1 MKMKTQKSIVLKR
14 NMKKVLTTLPPI
26 AKKMI
31 RNKINQIKS
40 RIMQK
45 IRSNKLKKRQ
55 NIPKKVTNRG
65 IKSLKNNFSF
75 NVTKNIF
82 NAPKIVIEKPQI
94 VTKPELVTSSK
105 VTTKP
110 KNVSKLEL
118 VISSKIATKP
128 QIVTKPELVIS
139 SKIATKP
146 KKVSKPKVI
155 DKPEI
160 VNEKKYISYNEC
172 KNRVIKQLKH
182 RFDTKK
188 KQLFR

>member
-14 NMKKVLTTLPPI
+14 NMKKVLTTLLPI

-65 IKSLKNNFSF
+65 IKSLKNNFSV
-75 NVTKNIF
+75 NATKNIF
-82 NAPKIVIEKPQI
+82 NAPKIAIEKPQI
-94 VTKPELVTSSK
+94 VTKPERVISSK

-118 VISSKIATKP
+118 VISSKIATKL

-146 KKVSKPKVI
+146 KKVTKPKVI

-160 VNEKKYISYNEC
+160 VNEKKYISYDEC

-188 KQLFR
+188 K

>member
-1 MKMKTQKSIVLKR
+1 MKIKTQKSIVLKR
-14 NMKKVLTTLPPI
+14 NMKKVLTTLLPI

-40 RIMQK
+40 RIRQK

-65 IKSLKNNFSF
+65 IKSSKNNFSV
-75 NVTKNIF
+75 NATKNIF
-82 NAPKIVIEKPQI
+82 NAPKIAIEKPQI
-94 VTKPELVTSSK
+94 VTKPELATSSK

-128 QIVTKPELVIS
+128 QIVTKTELIS

-146 KKVSKPKVI
+146 KKVSKPKVD

-160 VNEKKYISYNEC
+160 VNEKKYISYDEC

-188 KQLFR
+188 K